1 MSKNRGSGI
10 FSSSSENITS
20 AWRALRQN
28 WLRTSLTMSG
38 IVVGVISIVTLI
50 AILKGVKTE
59 ITNQV
64 SDLGANLVIVVPSKL
79 EEDGP
84 PFNPMAMMGISSLTD
99 EDVSTLKAL
108 PGVAEISPVLIISGL
123 VELTGGKSTS
133 AAVVGTNRQ
142 GVVMNPTPME
152 HGRYFF
158 DHEKSVCVLGYT
170 PSMKLFG
177 TTNAVGKVVRV
188 QDHDWTVVGVMAK
201 PKGNGSAGGSFLGL
215 GNLVYLPDGYARILI
230 PGVQVNRIVLR
241 TGYKY
246 PAKTMLSSMKN
257 AIMKNHHGHED
268 FGLITQEKGLD
279 LVVKLVNM
287 AQSLLVLIAAIS
299 LFVAGVGIMNIMLV
313 TVTERTREIGIRKT
327 VGARRS
333 DIFQQFITEAVILSL
348 IGGMIGL
355 AISKIVCVLITKFS
369 PLTPEITPSLIVMAL
384 LVCTI
389 VGVFFGVTPAIRAS
403 ALNPIDALRHD

>member
-1 MSKNRGSGI
+1 
-10 FSSSSENITS
+10 
-20 AWRALRQN
+20 
-28 WLRTSLTMSG
+28 MSG

-59 ITNQV
+59 ISNQV
-64 SDLGANLVIVVPSKL
+64 SELGANLVIVVPSKL

-84 PFNPMAMMGISSLTD
+84 PFNPMSMMGISSLTD
-99 EDVSTLKAL
+99 SDIKVLKSL
-108 PGVAEISPVLIISGL
+108 PGVAEISPVLIIAGM
-123 VELTGGKSTS
+123 VEIAGGKSTS

-158 DHEKSVCVLGYT
+158 DNEKNVCILGYM
-170 PSMKLFG
+170 PCMKLFG
-177 TTNAVGKVVRV
+177 NTNAVGKVLRI

-215 GNLVYLPDGYARILI
+215 GNLVYLPEANARELI

-241 TGYKY
+241 TSYKY
-246 PAKTMLSSMKN
+246 PAKDMLDSLKN
-257 AIMKNHHGHED
+257 VLLKNHHGHEN

-348 IGGMIGL
+348 IGGVIGL
-355 AISKIVCVLITKFS
+355 AISKIICLLIARFS
-369 PLTPEITPSLIVMAL
+369 PLTPEITPALVAMAL
-384 LVCTI
+384 LVCTV
-389 VGVFFGVTPAIRAS
+389 VGVFFGVTPAVRAS
-403 ALNPIDALRHD
+403 SLNPIDALRHE